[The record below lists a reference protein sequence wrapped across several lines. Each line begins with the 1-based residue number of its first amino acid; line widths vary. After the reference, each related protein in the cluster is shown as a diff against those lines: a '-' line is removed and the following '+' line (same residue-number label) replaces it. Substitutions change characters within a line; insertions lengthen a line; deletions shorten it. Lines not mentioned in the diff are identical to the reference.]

1 MDELKDLTLNKRS
14 HPVCTA
20 GSHLHEILQQ
30 AKLISR
36 VRIRSVVARG
46 MGARRKLSEQAYERM
61 FWDEGNVVYLDWD
74 DGIHLSERTMNVFS
88 CV

>member
-1 MDELKDLTLNKRS
+1 MR
-14 HPVCTA
+14 TA
-20 GSHLHEILQQ
+20 GLHLHEILRQ

-46 MGARRKLSEQAYERM
+46 MGTRRLSDQVYGST
-61 FWDEGNVVYLDWD
+61 FWDERNVVYFDWD